1 MKLSKSIIDAIY
13 AHAAAESPK
22 ECCGLVIQR
31 EGDNIYLPMPNSA
44 AKPEDDFR
52 ISAEGWASAED
63 QGEPACVVHS
73 HPGQS
78 ARLSGAD
85 RVSLEAT
92 ELPWLIVEV
101 REGVPVSHLV
111 HLPTGYRAP
120 LIGRPFH
127 HGVLDCYTLVR
138 DYYQREMG
146 IKLLDYDRPDNWW
159 NEAEHDF
166 YMEKHAENGF
176 FEISAA
182 DLQQGDLVIM
192 QIRAEKAN
200 HAGIFLADGML
211 KTEPDHHPVPGCIL
225 HHLYGR
231 DSKRDLFG
239 GYWRDAARLILRHKD
254 AKPNT

>member
-1 MKLSKSIIDAIY
+1 MKLNKKVISDIY
-13 AHAAAESPK
+13 AHADAENPR
-22 ECCGLVIQR
+22 ECCGVVIAGPGAR
-31 EGDNIYLPMPNSA
+31 RYVPLANSA
-44 AKPEDDFR
+44 AKPEEDFR
-52 ISAEGWASAED
+52 ISAEAWASAED
-63 QGEPACVVHS
+63 QGQPVCIVHS

-101 REGVPVSHLV
+101 REGVPASHLV
-111 HLPTGYRAP
+111 HLPTGYQAP

-138 DYYQREMG
+138 DYYKREMG
-146 IKLLDYDRPDNWW
+146 IELLDYERPDNWW

-176 FEISAA
+176 SEIDASEI
-182 DLQQGDLVIM
+182 QQGDVVIM
-192 QIRAEKAN
+192 QVRADKAN
-200 HAGIFLADGML
+200 HAGIYLADGKL
-211 KTEPDHHPVPGCIL
+211 KTESDHHPAPGTIL

-239 GYWRDAARLILRHKD
+239 GYWREATRLILRHKD
-254 AKPNT
+254 A